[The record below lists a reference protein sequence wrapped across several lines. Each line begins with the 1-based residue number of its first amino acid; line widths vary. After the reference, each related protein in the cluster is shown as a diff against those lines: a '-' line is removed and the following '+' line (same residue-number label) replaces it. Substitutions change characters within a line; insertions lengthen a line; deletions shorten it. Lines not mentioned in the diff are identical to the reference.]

1 MSVLD
6 AMRDLFGRR
15 SVSVTYAVR
24 AASVLGMGPTE
35 LYRKQP
41 HLRAVVSFL
50 ADNVADV
57 PLKCYVREG
66 DDNRPRDTTS
76 PLALLLERPSRGMT
90 LFEYNR
96 AIVSDYL
103 IYDHALGV
111 IVPDL
116 QSRSGWSVRHIP
128 WSWVEA
134 NETLDGFEPSTFTV
148 NNPYTG
154 GRATF
159 DAEDC
164 IHYFAYD
171 PRGGMPQQLG
181 AGSPIE
187 ALREVLAEQIS
198 AWNFRNGVWRNGGR
212 VTQYLTRPASAAP
225 WDPKE
230 RTRFAKSWKER
241 FAGEGGT
248 NTGGTPLLED
258 GMELKAVPF
267 NARESQFVEAT
278 KLSREDVAAVYHV
291 NPAIIWH
298 DGTQTYASA
307 KDNARALYAE
317 ALSPIF
323 TMIQQRN
330 NAVLVPRLGLDES
343 HYCEFDLSK
352 KLAASFEEQASV
364 LQSSAGGPW
373 ITRNEA
379 RARMNMPALPGG
391 DELIVPLNVTE
402 GGLAS
407 PNDTDP
413 TKAFPLRN
421 GMELPPTTSADFAE
435 QLAKAIVT
443 AAKQA
448 QPQAKALP
456 EGEGR
461 QSDPFDRS
469 REVRIRVK
477 ARPEVERS
485 IAKVLSRF
493 CSRQRE
499 TYIGELA
506 KLDLDGID
514 LAAAVKR
521 IFEEKSGTWLG
532 DAIADLYDCAKQPIA
547 SAATR
552 SMAMLG
558 VDPDG
563 LDESTVVKLATD
575 LCRKHAHSIAQSA
588 LDSLVDAASAVDAP
602 DARSV
607 RALVHDTFRKRVEPY
622 VENHSNAMATY
633 VASAGSCEG
642 ARQSGVQCQKEWVCT
657 GHNSRDSHAKMNGVR
672 VGLDELFPLD
682 GGALWP
688 GDTSL
693 PPEETCNCHCR
704 IDIVTGGKARFRER
718 RTRDVARE
726 LGLDDFN
733 EGQLDAAIMRCQQM
747 VDCDGRLW
755 EELTPQERSSVLD
768 ELRTRDRDWAAF
780 GRPAPVD
787 YSSKPRES
795 LYSHEAKAID
805 YLSEQHGITLSTIL
819 EDDDAVANLDL
830 MIGDYGWELK
840 SPKSGKHAVDD
851 RLTDA
856 FHKFR
861 KLGDNDPRII
871 ICNSESTRPDD
882 DVLDECLR
890 RIRHRKETDQLES
903 IAFLFLSHDGKTLL
917 RYKI

>member
-6 AMRDLFGRR
+6 AMRNLFGRR

-66 DDNRPRDTTS
+66 DSNRPRDTTS
-76 PLALLLERPSRGMT
+76 TLALLLERPSRGMT
-90 LFEYNR
+90 TYEYNR
-96 AIVSDYL
+96 AVTSDYL

-116 QSRSGWSVRHIP
+116 DSRSKSGWVLRHIP
-128 WSWVEA
+128 WSWVDA
-134 NETLDGFEPSTFTV
+134 NETINGFEPSSYTV
-148 NNPYTG
+148 TNPYTN

-164 IHYFAYD
+164 IHYYAYD
-171 PRGGMPQQLG
+171 PSGGMPQPLG
-181 AGSPIE
+181 SGSPIE

-230 RTRFAKSWKER
+230 RARFAKSWKER
-241 FAGEGGT
+241 FAGDGGT

-278 KLSREDVAAVYHV
+278 KLSREDVAAVYHI

-323 TMIQQRN
+323 TMIQQRT
-330 NAVLVPRLGLDES
+330 NAVLVPKLGLDDS

-421 GMELPPTTSADFAE
+421 GMELPPTISADFAE

-443 AAKQA
+443 AAKRM
-448 QPQAKALP
+448 QPQPKELPSTAEIRFQSKASGSATQGFADVLRAFYKRQAVSLGNHLAGMDP
-456 EGEGR
+456 ADMEVPWDQRKRWVSELAEDLGEYCDMPITEAAREALRALGLDPDDFDLRDLAITSGHMVETRADHIVKSTMERLEKEIDDARTAGTLSQDTVRKMVDGLYERLMEGR
-461 QSDPFDRS
+461 
-469 REVRIRVK
+469 
-477 ARPEVERS
+477 VERN
-485 IAKVLSRF
+485 
-493 CSRQRE
+493 
-499 TYIGELA
+499 
-506 KLDLDGID
+506 
-514 LAAAVKR
+514 
-521 IFEEKSGTWLG
+521 
-532 DAIADLYDCAKQPIA
+532 A
-547 SAATR
+547 S
-552 SMAMLG
+552 S
-558 VDPDG
+558 
-563 LDESTVVKLATD
+563 LATG
-575 LCRKHAHSIAQSA
+575 LANAGT
-588 LDSLVDAASAVDAP
+588 
-602 DARSV
+602 V
-607 RALVHDTFRKRVEPY
+607 R
-622 VENHSNAMATY
+622 
-633 VASAGSCEG
+633 G
-642 ARQSGVQCQKEWVCT
+642 ARKGDPRCQKEWVAT
-657 GHNSRDSHAKMNGVR
+657 GHNTRDTHAALNGER
-672 VGLDELFPLD
+672 VGINETFSN
-682 GGALWP
+682 GAMWP
-688 GDTSL
+688 GDVVL
-693 PPEETCNCHCR
+693 GAAETCNCHCR
-704 IDIVTGGKARFRER
+704 IEV
-718 RTRDVARE
+718 
-726 LGLDDFN
+726 
-733 EGQLDAAIMRCQQM
+733 
-747 VDCDGRLW
+747 
-755 EELTPQERSSVLD
+755 
-768 ELRTRDRDWAAF
+768 
-780 GRPAPVD
+780 
-787 YSSKPRES
+787 
-795 LYSHEAKAID
+795 
-805 YLSEQHGITLSTIL
+805 
-819 EDDDAVANLDL
+819 
-830 MIGDYGWELK
+830 
-840 SPKSGKHAVDD
+840 
-851 RLTDA
+851 
-856 FHKFR
+856 
-861 KLGDNDPRII
+861 
-871 ICNSESTRPDD
+871 
-882 DVLDECLR
+882 
-890 RIRHRKETDQLES
+890 
-903 IAFLFLSHDGKTLL
+903 IAS
-917 RYKI
+917 R